1 MGTTPTPDAERV
13 APVIDIEPGTRRTG
27 RDVFVNVLSKAVA
40 EVLSE
45 HHDEETTARH
55 LEALKAQKQ
64 APKSEFTTEIQYA
77 VYLKSAV
84 FTAENYT
91 DEEIAMIVLDLA
103 YDRAVEALQVIEIDG
118 IPIFAAQEGEESGR
132 RGPWVL

>member
-1 MGTTPTPDAERV
+1 MGTTPTPDADRV

-45 HHDEETTARH
+45 HHDEEAEERH

-77 VYLKSAV
+77 VYLRSGV
-84 FTAENYT
+84 FAEENYS
-91 DEEIAMIVLDLA
+91 DEEIVHMVLDLA
-103 YDRAVEALQVIEIDG
+103 LCRLEEAMEAVGINPEPIMDEIVTR
-118 IPIFAAQEGEESGR
+118 S
-132 RGPWVL
+132 